1 MDFAN
6 SECRP
11 LKLVA
16 LSENID
22 FGVPRRAVKR
32 LSAFINESLS
42 KSSKVS
48 MWIALTLKH
57 TNMHPYLFN
66 S

>member
-6 SECRP
+6 SECPP

-22 FGVPRRAVKR
+22 VGVPRRAMKR
-32 LSAFINESLS
+32 LNVFINVSLS

-57 TNMHPYLFN
+57 TNMHRYLF
-66 S
+66 